1 MKYPL
6 LCCMSFREFCNC
18 TSQEEDSLLHE
29 GAFDNMLF
37 ILLYNGDE
45 HDVTLANLAGP
56 VVGLCHKVDGG
67 AKVEFVRSVL
77 SERGTVP
84 TLAAQS
90 VAQVVN
96 QRLLSRLTSWSQL
109 HPLGLGLGSGF
120 RVQGLMKSVIDAY
133 KEIVNN

>member
-1 MKYPL
+1 M
-6 LCCMSFREFCNC
+6 
-18 TSQEEDSLLHE
+18 
-29 GAFDNMLF
+29 
-37 ILLYNGDE
+37 
-45 HDVTLANLAGP
+45 
-56 VVGLCHKVDGG
+56 VGLCHKVDGG

-120 RVQGLMKSVIDAY
+120 RVQGLMKSVIDAF

>member
-1 MKYPL
+1 M
-6 LCCMSFREFCNC
+6 
-18 TSQEEDSLLHE
+18 
-29 GAFDNMLF
+29 
-37 ILLYNGDE
+37 
-45 HDVTLANLAGP
+45 
-56 VVGLCHKVDGG
+56 VGLCHKVDGG

-96 QRLLSRLTSWSQL
+96 QRLLPRLTSWSQL
-109 HPLGLGLGSGF
+109 HPLGLGSGF